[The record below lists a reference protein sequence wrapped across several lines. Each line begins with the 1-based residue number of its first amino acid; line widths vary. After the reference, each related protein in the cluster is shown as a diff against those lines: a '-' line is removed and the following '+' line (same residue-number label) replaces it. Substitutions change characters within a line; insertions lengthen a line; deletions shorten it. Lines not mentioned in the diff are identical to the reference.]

1 MGDLRHHDLVAIIK
15 DLQARVKSLELQVGM
30 RAVTFSALAASVSST
45 SFAAVAFTV
54 IPRSGSSLAVDVN
67 VAGAA
72 EAQLTV
78 DGVPIGAATAAAAGT
93 VTVSGFLP
101 PGWAFGDR
109 KRVEV
114 QARRTSGTGAMA
126 VAVLSAWH
134 R

>member
-1 MGDLRHHDLVAIIK
+1 MAIIK
-15 DLQARVKSLELQVGM
+15 DLQARVKSLELKVGM
-30 RAVTFSALAASVSST
+30 RAVTFSALAASVSTT
-45 SFAAVAFTV
+45 SFTAVAFTV

-72 EAQLTV
+72 EVQLTV
-78 DGVPIGAATAAAAGT
+78 EGVSIGAATAAAAGT

-101 PGWAFGDR
+101 ASWAFGDR

-114 QARRTSGTGAMA
+114 QARRTSGTGALA